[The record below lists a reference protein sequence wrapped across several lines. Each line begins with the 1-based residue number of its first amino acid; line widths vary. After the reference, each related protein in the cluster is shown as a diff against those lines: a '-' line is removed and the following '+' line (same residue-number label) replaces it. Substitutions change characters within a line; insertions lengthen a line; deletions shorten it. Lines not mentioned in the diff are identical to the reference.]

1 MEDFKIIREFILQL
15 MREAGLHE
23 ENTLRELMDR
33 ISLDD
38 WSSIEEYMNAGQF
51 KEETTILELLAAI
64 QNADVAPEID

>member
-1 MEDFKIIREFILQL
+1 MEDFKVIREFILQL

-51 KEETTILELLAAI
+51 K
-64 QNADVAPEID
+64 